1 MAEKHPDVKYF
12 GDIVRM
18 DSDGKLTSQ
27 KCQLCG
33 EELVDAGGRI
43 CQLGSCP
50 SHFIDPD
57 TQRIVKASIEGIKN
71 STLFLH
77 LHKAGIENEPIP
89 CFQFGYA
96 ILADKPIALLVP
108 RGTELSTKM
117 LRVADA
123 IEQFDPE
130 NPDSLKQATQRLLKR
145 MDLK

>member
-1 MAEKHPDVKYF
+1 MK
-12 GDIVRM
+12 M
-18 DSDGKLTSQ
+18 
-27 KCQLCG
+27 
-33 EELVDAGGRI
+33 
-43 CQLGSCP
+43 
-50 SHFIDPD
+50 DPD

-71 STLFLH
+71 SALFLH
-77 LHKAGIENEPIP
+77 IHNAGIENEPIP

-130 NPDSLKQATQRLLKR
+130 NPDSINQATQRLLKR
-145 MDLK
+145 MNLK